1 MQTKYNKTAVGNLKY
16 LIQKEPGR
24 YPIEDIRLYFTSR
37 GLTLRD
43 IALIQ
48 DNDDKFADC
57 GLKKPVKKTFEE
69 LDQFRS
75 LFAERERILALY
87 KEALESG
94 KGVTFFRRNSD
105 SCYDLGSYYV
115 FGKLEDGTI
124 IPAGYGVTNM
134 KPNLD
139 DEKVAERVKYGDY
152 RFPPK
157 QYFKEIFYY
166 PHQIKRTTRITL

>member
-16 LIQKEPGR
+16 LLQKEPER
-24 YPIEDIRLYFTSR
+24 YPTEDIELYFSSR
-37 GLTLRD
+37 GLTISD
-43 IALIQ
+43 IVRLQ
-48 DNDDKFADC
+48 MNDEKFSDC
-57 GLKKPVKKTFEE
+57 GLKKPTKKTFEE

-75 LFAERERILALY
+75 LFVEREAILMLY
-87 KEALESG
+87 ANAVKNG
-94 KGVTFFRRNSD
+94 NGVTFFRRNGD

-115 FGKLEDGTI
+115 FGKLEDGRI

-157 QYFKEIFYY
+157 QYFKEVFYY
-166 PHQIKRTTRITL
+166 PHQIKRTTRIPL